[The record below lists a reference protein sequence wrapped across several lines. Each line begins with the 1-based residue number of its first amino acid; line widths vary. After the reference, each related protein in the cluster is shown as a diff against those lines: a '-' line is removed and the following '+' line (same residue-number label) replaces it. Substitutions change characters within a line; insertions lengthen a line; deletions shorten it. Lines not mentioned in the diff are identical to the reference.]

1 MRNVVVACGG
11 AVIHFNPEHRRAGIR
26 TGYVLCGRQVTGNV
40 LRRNDLWRGCAF
52 EAGRG
57 GC

>member
-1 MRNVVVACGG
+1 MRNVVVARGG
-11 AVIHFNPEHRRAGIR
+11 AVIHFNPEHRRTGIR
-26 TGYVLCGRQVTGNV
+26 TVLCGRHLTGSY
-40 LRRNDLWRGCAF
+40 LWRGCAF